1 LSIRCG
7 SIISQT
13 VHRPSAPGALWIR
26 ELVSRLS
33 PADWLQ
39 RGSTRNTC
47 VGAWLASAFRVTQD
61 SSGASARKYMNFYL
75 MAAAIGLA
83 LIVIWIAWLLAV
95 RAFLRSANTT
105 PGALL
110 SVLQVVV
117 VLALM
122 LGAYRVSEWYFRVQ
136 AVNPAD
142 APALLIKFRRIW
154 IIIWALGMA
163 ASIQL
168 FIDIRRMSTPV
179 PSATRRPSQSA
190 ARRRP
195 RR

>member
-1 LSIRCG
+1 MPPAHERIR
-7 SIISQT
+7 
-13 VHRPSAPGALWIR
+13 
-26 ELVSRLS
+26 
-33 PADWLQ
+33 
-39 RGSTRNTC
+39 
-47 VGAWLASAFRVTQD
+47 
-61 SSGASARKYMNFYL
+61 MNSNLYL
-75 MAAAIGLA
+75 TAAAIGLV

-95 RAFLRSANTT
+95 RAFLRTARAT

-122 LGAYRVSEWYFRVQ
+122 LGAYRFSEWYFRTAGISAGDTPV
-136 AVNPAD
+136 
-142 APALLIKFRRIW
+142 LLIKFRRIW

-168 FIDIRRMSTPV
+168 FIDIRRLSTPA
-179 PSATRRPSQSA
+179 PRPIRRPPAAS

>member
-1 LSIRCG
+1 
-7 SIISQT
+7 
-13 VHRPSAPGALWIR
+13 
-26 ELVSRLS
+26 
-33 PADWLQ
+33 
-39 RGSTRNTC
+39 
-47 VGAWLASAFRVTQD
+47 
-61 SSGASARKYMNFYL
+61 MNFYL
-75 MAAAIGLA
+75 MAAAIGFA
-83 LIVIWIAWLLAV
+83 LIVIWIGWLLAV
-95 RAFLRSANTT
+95 RAFLRSAKTT

-122 LGAYRVSEWYFRVQ
+122 LSAYRVSEWYFRVQ
-136 AVNPAD
+136 AINPAD
-142 APALLIKFRRIW
+142 APALLVKFRRVW

-168 FIDIRRMSTPV
+168 FIDIRRMSMPV
-179 PSATRRPSQSA
+179 PSTVRRSAQSA

>member
-1 LSIRCG
+1 
-7 SIISQT
+7 
-13 VHRPSAPGALWIR
+13 
-26 ELVSRLS
+26 
-33 PADWLQ
+33 
-39 RGSTRNTC
+39 
-47 VGAWLASAFRVTQD
+47 
-61 SSGASARKYMNFYL
+61 MNFYT
-75 MAAAIGLA
+75 AAGTIGLA
-83 LIVIWIAWLLAV
+83 LIVIWIGWLLAV
-95 RAFLRSANTT
+95 RTFLRAAKTT

-122 LGAYRVSEWYFRVQ
+122 LGAYRISEWYFRV
-136 AVNPAD
+136 AAISPAD
-142 APALLIKFRRIW
+142 APTLMIKFRRIW

-179 PSATRRPSQSA
+179 PSAVRRPPPSSG
-190 ARRRP
+190 RRRP

>member
-1 LSIRCG
+1 
-7 SIISQT
+7 
-13 VHRPSAPGALWIR
+13 
-26 ELVSRLS
+26 
-33 PADWLQ
+33 
-39 RGSTRNTC
+39 
-47 VGAWLASAFRVTQD
+47 VTQD
-61 SSGASARKYMNFYL
+61 SSGASAPKYMNFYL

-95 RAFLRSANTT
+95 RAFLRSAKTT